1 MSACVAAGRV
11 LCCRGAAPGAPRT
24 VRGLPRALA
33 QPIARFPTMF
43 TILALLG
50 YGLAIAAIALGFARS
65 RADRDP
71 QKAMVG
77 LGVGLAI
84 AVIVWGT
91 FWMLDFYGERLWFE
105 SLGYGT
111 RFIDIFTTS
120 WMLAIGGGLA
130 AALLTLFIVRLA
142 LAPALISWPAAFL
155 AGVLG
160 GSAAMALWAEVL
172 MFRHATMTGV
182 TDPVL
187 GRDVGFYLFRLPL
200 YRELTWPLITA
211 LAIGAAAALLTWL
224 VRQGSQQVPPQLR
237 EFILPFE
244 PKHVNRAV
252 AGAAPVRAML
262 VALGLLLLLLAH
274 RLFLGRF
281 GLVIEGTGFPAGA
294 GYVDSHFLIPAH
306 TVLAALFAVAG
317 LGIAATALM
326 RRDLWSLKRLS
337 RQVMLASAALVVAW
351 VVVVVALP
359 AFVQRFRVSPNE
371 LAAERP
377 FIERSIAFTR
387 QAFGLD
393 DVEERALPAADVL
406 SPELAAS
413 NADILR
419 EVPLWDYRALLKVF
433 SQFQEIRLYYE
444 FTDVDID
451 RYMIGGERRQVMI
464 SAREL
469 DQSALPEQS
478 RTFLNLRFKYTHG
491 HGVVAVPVAEFTPDG
506 QPRYLVSNIPARSVV
521 PELEVTRPEIYF
533 GELTTGHVYTNTLEP
548 EFDYPAG
555 EQNVETFYEGS
566 GGVVLNSFVRRLAY
580 AKRFDGTRLLLA
592 RHVTPESRIH
602 FRRQIRDR
610 VQALAPFLTLD
621 QDPYI
626 VISEGRLFW
635 IVDAYTHSVNYPYSE
650 RIGFGRERMNY
661 IRNSVK
667 VVVDAYNGSVDFYI
681 FDEADPII
689 RTWDRALPGL
699 FQPAAAMPEGLRA
712 HVRYPEGLLMVQGSV
727 FAKYHMRDLTVFYN
741 NEDLWEPAMEKY
753 YAEQQQV
760 EPYYTLWRQPEATQL
775 EFIHMWPF
783 TPRGRNVMAGWI
795 AGGSDGENYGRL
807 FAYRLPK
814 DRQILGPLQ
823 FEAKIDQDESLVQ
836 LMTLWSQGGSRVIR
850 GHTLS
855 LPLGDAIVHIQ
866 PIYLESQ
873 SSSFPE
879 LQLVA
884 VMQGDHLGYGRS
896 LEEALRMFY
905 TRAGAVAAGT
915 AAAPITPR
923 TPAAAAAAAAAA
935 TPAPVPMSGDAA
947 AVGREA
953 SEAFERYLRL
963 QGEGRFEEAG
973 RELGR
978 VRALLRQLG
987 ASAPQPQ
994 PQPQ

>member
-1 MSACVAAGRV
+1 
-11 LCCRGAAPGAPRT
+11 
-24 VRGLPRALA
+24 
-33 QPIARFPTMF
+33 MF
-43 TILALLG
+43 TILALFG
-50 YGLAIAAIALGFARS
+50 YGLALAAIVLGLNRS
-65 RADRDP
+65 RVDQDP
-71 QKAMVG
+71 QKAMIG
-77 LGVGLAI
+77 LGVGL
-84 AVIVWGT
+84 VIGVTVWAT

-105 SLGYGT
+105 ALGYGD
-111 RFIDIFTTS
+111 RFIDIFTTT
-120 WMLAIGGGLA
+120 WMLAIGGGLL
-130 AALLTLFIVRLA
+130 AALIAWFIARLA
-142 LAPALISWPAAFL
+142 LAPALIALPAAFF

-160 GSAAMALWAEVL
+160 GSAAMALWTEVM
-172 MFRHATMTGV
+172 MFRHATMTGT

-187 GRDVGFYLFRLPL
+187 GYDVGFYLFRLPL
-200 YRELTWPLITA
+200 YRELTWPLVTA
-211 LAIGAAAALLTWL
+211 LAIGTAAALLTWL

-274 RLFLGRF
+274 RLFLSRF
-281 GLVIEGTGFPAGA
+281 GLVVEGTGFPAGA
-294 GYVDSHFLIPAH
+294 GYVDAHFLIPAH
-306 TVLAALFAVAG
+306 TLLAGLFALAGFAIAVLAL
-317 LGIAATALM
+317 L

-337 RQVMLASAALVVAW
+337 RQVVLATGGLVVVWLLVVA
-351 VVVVVALP
+351 ALP

-377 FIERSIAFTR
+377 YIERSIAFTR

-393 DVEERALPAADVL
+393 NVEERPLPAADVL
-406 SPELAAS
+406 TPELAAA

-419 EVPLWDYRALLKVF
+419 EIPLWDYRALLKVF

-451 RYMIGGERRQVMI
+451 RYRINGELRQVMI

-533 GELTTGHVYTNTLEP
+533 GELTTGHIYTNTLEP

-555 EQNVETFYEGS
+555 EQNVETFYEGT
-566 GGVVLNSFVRRLAY
+566 GGVVMNSFVRRLAY

-610 VQALAPFLTLD
+610 VQALAPFLTFD
-621 QDPYI
+621 ADPYI
-626 VISEGRLFW
+626 VISEGRLVW
-635 IVDAYTHSVNYPYSE
+635 IIDGYTHSANHPYSE
-650 RIGFGRERMNY
+650 RIGFGRQRMNY

-667 VVVDAYNGSVDFYI
+667 AVVDAYNGSVDFYV
-681 FDEADPII
+681 FDEADPIV
-689 RTWDRALPGL
+689 RTWDRALPG
-699 FQPAAAMPEGLRA
+699 FFKPADAMPAALRP

-727 FAKYHMRDLTVFYN
+727 YAKYHMRDLTVFYN

-753 YAEQQQV
+753 YASEQQV
-760 EPYYTLWRQPEATQL
+760 EPYYALWRQPEATEL

-823 FEAKIDQDESLVQ
+823 FEAKIDQDEGLAQ

-850 GHTLS
+850 GHVLS
-855 LPLGDAIVHIQ
+855 LPIGDAIVHVE

-884 VMQGDHLGYGRS
+884 VMQGDQMGYGRS

-905 TRAGAVAAGT
+905 ARSGAVTAAQGRSALPPVTPRTPGAVAA
-915 AAAPITPR
+915 AAAQ
-923 TPAAAAAAAAAA
+923 AAGAGAPTDVDIA
-935 TPAPVPMSGDAA
+935 TI
-947 AVGREA
+947 GRQA

-963 QGEGRFEEAG
+963 QAEGRFEEAG

-978 VRALLRQLG
+978 VRELLRRLG
-987 ASAPQPQ
+987 GTTP
-994 PQPQ
+994 